1 VSENSTL
8 QDVINRVKGGT
19 EKLRAAGKR
28 RDPSIEDESDL
39 NETVSPTSYTDEHR
53 SEQGAKPAEA
63 RPYEEPDLLDEVQE
77 ADSDKKKRKKKPA
90 VKKLTG
96 SQKALLCGV
105 LVCVVFYGKSML
117 DSPSVP
123 ADEVTSS
130 QTDPDAP
137 TTTISGEID
146 DHVDGGFASSSG
158 IDAAYGMDTDTNP
171 PDDMHLDI
179 PDQQSGL
186 GTITDL
192 GHSDSSALPDDD
204 FAALA
209 GGTSVPASAQHEPI
223 QSTSSSEKPAFLA
236 DVAEAPFAQA
246 SAASSQ
252 TAETLTGKENQV
264 IGTEASSTNVSPFT
278 DTPPPPL
285 GDGTLG
291 GTENSVVDSS
301 NPLPAAPTVDVQ
313 SEKLTA
319 LEGQLKAQSAKIAE
333 LEIALAKKT
342 QPKPVSAAAPRQVSA
357 KPVSQP
363 RTRSIATQQSVR
375 PKLCVKAV
383 AQAARNCSTCV
394 AHAFV
399 VHNGAETMVGH
410 GDKINEYRVAI
421 VGDRLDLQ
429 GTAGTEP
436 HKFWPAT
443 NGCAY

>member
-1 VSENSTL
+1 MSENSTL

-39 NETVSPTSYTDEHR
+39 NETVSPTTHTSEDLT
-53 SEQGAKPAEA
+53 EQGGKPAEA
-63 RPYEEPDLLDEVQE
+63 RTYEEPDLLDEVQE

-90 VKKLTG
+90 AKKLTG

-123 ADEVTSS
+123 AEEAISS
-130 QTDPDAP
+130 QTDPDAS
-137 TTTISGEID
+137 TTLTSGEID

-171 PDDMHLDI
+171 PDDMHLEI
-179 PDQQSGL
+179 PDQQTGL
-186 GTITDL
+186 GAITDL
-192 GHSDSSALPDDD
+192 GPNDPSALPDDD

-209 GGTSVPASAQHEPI
+209 GETSSPQSAQPEPV
-223 QSTSSSEKPAFLA
+223 SPAATSEEPAFLA
-236 DVAEAPFAQA
+236 GLTEAPFAQV
-246 SAASSQ
+246 SAAGSQ
-252 TAETLTGKENQV
+252 TAESLSGKENQV
-264 IGTEASSTNVSPFT
+264 IGTEASSTNESPFT
-278 DTPPPPL
+278 DTPPHAL

-291 GTENSVVDSS
+291 GSENSVVDSS

-333 LEIALAKKT
+333 LENALAKKT
-342 QPKPVSAAAPRQVSA
+342 QPKPVPAAAPRQVSA

-429 GTAGTEP
+429 GGAGTEP